1 MSKNK
6 SCSPGAA
13 AEIVTETSSAGGGT
27 RQTEEYCTGKVN
39 ITVHCKTEERSRT
52 TCICIQY
59 TTILNTAFP
68 FMLSFF
74 WSGEMTSGVS
84 MAYNLEEKL

>member
-1 MSKNK
+1 M
-6 SCSPGAA
+6 
-13 AEIVTETSSAGGGT
+13 AEIVTETSSAHGGT
-27 RQTEEYCTGKVN
+27 RQTEEYCTGKVD

-52 TCICIQY
+52 IRIQCA
-59 TTILNTAFP
+59 TILNTVFP

-84 MAYNLEEKL
+84 LAYNLEEKS